1 MLHFVLKIIKEGTKQ
16 KAKEIVIALT
26 KISFIVEKEELKKN

>member
-16 KAKEIVIALT
+16 KAKEIVIAMAKVSL
-26 KISFIVEKEELKKN
+26 IQEKEA